1 MTRRH
6 SPPSGRSYRHQ
17 EPLYDTDIPTPSH
30 AERARTL
37 VAGQQTG
44 TLCTLSRE
52 PDGYPYGSFVTF
64 GMDQGN
70 PVFLVSVLAE
80 HTKNLQGE
88 AKCSL
93 LVAESGEGDPL
104 ARGRVTL
111 VGTCERLEGDD
122 DIATARE
129 AFLESNP
136 NASYYVDFK
145 DFSFWRLG
153 VESVRY
159 IGGYGRMS
167 WVDRSDWFDA
177 QPDPLRGSAT
187 RIINHMNDDHAD
199 TMVLYCKAFTRA
211 TDASEVKMTGVDRY
225 GFEMSVMTDKGP
237 RPIRLAFSQPLTS
250 ADQVRKELVA
260 LAKKARGEGDSV
272 TPPA

>member
-6 SPPSGRSYRHQ
+6 APPSGRSYRHQ
-17 EPLYDTDIPTPSH
+17 EPLYNTDIPTPSH

-52 PDGYPYGSFVTF
+52 PEGFPYGSFVTF
-64 GMDQGN
+64 GMDGGD

-88 AKCSL
+88 PKCSL
-93 LVAESGEGDPL
+93 LVAETGDGDPL

-111 VGTCERLEGDD
+111 VGTCERLEEEAA
-122 DIATARE
+122 IASARE
-129 AFLESNP
+129 AFLEANP

-145 DFSFWRLG
+145 DFSFWKLG

-167 WVDRSDWFDA
+167 WVDCKDWRESE
-177 QPDPLRGSAT
+177 PDPLRNSAGHMI
-187 RIINHMNDDHAD
+187 RHMNEDHAD
-199 TMVLYCKAFTRA
+199 TMVLYCKAFTK
-211 TDASEVKMTGVDRY
+211 ASEATKVVMTGVDRY
-225 GFEMSVMTDKGP
+225 GFEMSVMTEQGP
-237 RPIRLAFSQPLTS
+237 RPVRLPFSRTLET
-250 ADQVRKELVA
+250 ATDVRKELVA
-260 LAKKARGEGDSV
+260 LAKKARGDGAHSTV
-272 TPPA
+272 

>member
-6 SPPSGRSYRHQ
+6 APPSGRSYRHQ
-17 EPLYDTDIPTPSH
+17 EPLYNTDIPTPSH

-44 TLCTLSRE
+44 TLCTLSCE
-52 PDGYPYGSFVTF
+52 PEGYPYGSFVTF
-64 GMDQGN
+64 GMDSGN

-80 HTKNLQGE
+80 HTKNLQEE

-93 LVAESGEGDPL
+93 LVAETGDGDPL

-111 VGTCERLEGDD
+111 VGTCERLDQDE
-122 DIATARE
+122 DIARARS

-167 WVDRSDWFDA
+167 WVDRSDWFEA
-177 QPDPLRGSAT
+177 EPDPLRGAAT
-187 RIINHMNDDHAD
+187 RIIRHMNDDHAD
-199 TMVLYCKAFTRA
+199 TMVLYCTAFTQA
-211 TDASEVKMTGVDRY
+211 SDASEVTMTGVDRY

-260 LAKKARGEGDSV
+260 LAKQARGEGEGMAS
-272 TPPA
+272 PA